1 MRKYLKDKIRSK
13 IEDLDSNIEKM
24 QEQKQKLADALD
36 SNEEMYVLDE
46 LIPFYNEEIDK
57 KLKSIRSDDK
67 IEIKYL
73 EFLNDG
79 ESLYDLDTRV
89 SYVVKVNSDTVVNYH
104 GQLRYMKSLV
114 EAIIDNCEKILELY
128 HSKVWSEIEG
138 NKQLLVDA
146 IKPAIEM
153 YEEKGSII
161 KIDVINNEEV
171 ELSARKS
178 VKSLS
183 DRLLRLS
190 DHSSIKFS
198 SYSGPASVV
207 YRKTL
212 TGKFNI
218 NEELEKAVSKCELLT
233 EQVDNDSIAI
243 DKLIKAAEAVS
254 NKIDR

>member
-1 MRKYLKDKIRSK
+1 MRKYLKDKISSK

-24 QEQKQKLADALD
+24 QEQKQQLANALE

-89 SYVVKVNSDTVVNYH
+89 GYVVKINSETVVNYH

-128 HSKVWSEIEG
+128 HSKVWSTIEG

-146 IKPAIEM
+146 LKPVIEM

-161 KIDVINNEEV
+161 KIDVVNNEEV
-171 ELSARKS
+171 KLSARKS

-190 DHSSIKFS
+190 EHSSIKFS

-212 TGKFNI
+212 TGKFDI
-218 NEELEKAVSKCELLT
+218 NEELEKAVSECDLLT
-233 EQVDNDSIAI
+233 EQVDNDSIFI
-243 DKLIKAAEAVS
+243 DELIKAAEAAS
-254 NKIDR
+254 NKIDK